1 MPCPLPGPGEFVSA
15 GIQGNPIFSVGVR
28 IGAAVASKMVG
39 GSGKW
44 GCCSC
49 GSVGLTST
57 MDESGGGLPLVGG
70 TGFWPPPRL
79 PPSDGRSAVR
89 LRKTVRENMSGDRGV
104 VSCPALV
111 GCRTGPCVKRKKSR
125 TKRPAC
131 VSNEAPWARAGRRDL
146 SNFRRWMGAPFAELG
161 FKCEGISSC
170 PRLSRTRLSQ
180 EFAGEGLV
188 ATSLPERE
196 RKSGSRM
203 RRPPSPP
210 RDSAKQRQ
218 EAGTSRLVRSS
229 QETIGCLLRRN
240 RICRQ
245 RLRGKRQGQY
255 GKRKLV

>member
-1 MPCPLPGPGEFVSA
+1 M
-15 GIQGNPIFSVGVR
+15 
-28 IGAAVASKMVG
+28 GAAVGSKTVG
-39 GSGKW
+39 GSGRLES
-44 GCCSC
+44 CSC

-57 MDESGGGLPLVGG
+57 MEERGGRFPRVAGIGI
-70 TGFWPPPRL
+70 WPPPL
-79 PPSDGRSAVR
+79 PLPVEGCALVR
-89 LRKTVRENMSGDRGV
+89 LRKNVAGNTGTSRGV
-104 VSCPALV
+104 GALLSVLRPLPCPFAS
-111 GCRTGPCVKRKKSR
+111 RKTTAR
-125 TKRPAC
+125 IIAAC
-131 VSNEAPWARAGRRDL
+131 ASSEAPWARAGRRDL

-229 QETIGCLLRRN
+229 QKTIGCLW
-240 RICRQ
+240 RIN
-245 RLRGKRQGQY
+245 
-255 GKRKLV
+255 